1 MKAILIPAIDIPT
14 LEEPMV
20 LQGKNY
26 VLVTGIP
33 QKSQSGICSTAL
45 RIDGEKEE
53 DVVEIFTVI
62 TTVMKPWAKKLVHNN
77 SRILLELIA
86 NRLESL

>member
-1 MKAILIPAIDIPT
+1 MKAILIPDIEIPT
-14 LEEPMV
+14 LEDPMR
-20 LQGKNY
+20 LHGKNY
-26 VLVTGIP
+26 VIVTGIP

-45 RIDGEKEE
+45 RLDGENEE
-53 DVVEIFTVI
+53 DVVEIFSTV